1 MSKIDELIQELC
13 PDGVEYKELGAVE
26 DSGIIKLG
34 RGNVISKTDIVG
46 SPGDFPVYSSS
57 AAGSGEFGRYGKYMF
72 DDERITWSIDGGGR
86 FFYRTA
92 HKYSVTNVSGWL
104 KVIKID
110 ILDIKFL
117 YYVLTDIWKTKAYD
131 YTKKAHPS
139 IIRKEYIIPIPP
151 LPIQQEIVRILD
163 NFTKLEAE
171 LEAELEARKKQY
183 DYYRNQLLSPIE
195 KDGKWYMNGNEVEL
209 KPLGDLIISLKTGL
223 NPRKN
228 FMLNPPD
235 ATNYYV
241 TVRELSGNEI
251 TFYDKTDRIDNT
263 ALALIN
269 NRSNLDKGDV
279 LFSGTGTIGR
289 TALVKEKPKNW
300 NIKEGV
306 YTIKP
311 DQSKIVSMYLLYSLN
326 SQFAQ
331 KQISNKT
338 VGSPVCS
345 IPMADL
351 KRILIAVPPLDDQ
364 ERCAA
369 ILSKFDALSNDIA
382 IGLPAEIA
390 ARRKQYEYYRG
401 KLLRFKNITDRAEA

>member
-13 PDGVEYKELGAVE
+13 PNGVEYKELGAVE

-139 IIRKEYIIPIPP
+139 IIRKEYIIPLPP
-151 LPIQQEIVRILD
+151 LPIQEEIVRILD
-163 NFTKLEAE
+163 KFTKLEAE

-183 DYYRNQLLSPIE
+183 DYYRNQLLTTIE
-195 KDGKWYMNGNEVEL
+195 KDGKWYMSGNEVGWKTLGEVCVSLRKGTL
-209 KPLGDLIISLKTGL
+209 KRGQLVEDGAYPVINSGREWYGFYESYNNEADALIIAARGEYAGFVSYISTKFWAGGLCYTYRSIKDDVIQTKFIYYYLK
-223 NPRKN
+223 N
-228 FMLNPPD
+228 
-235 ATNYYV
+235 
-241 TVRELSGNEI
+241 NEQSI
-251 TFYDKTDRIDNT
+251 MDVLVSRGSIPAINKSDVDRIQIPIPP
-263 ALALIN
+263 LSEQE
-269 NRSNLDKGDV
+269 R
-279 LFSGTGTIGR
+279 
-289 TALVKEKPKNW
+289 
-300 NIKEGV
+300 
-306 YTIKP
+306 
-311 DQSKIVSMYLLYSLN
+311 IVS
-326 SQFAQ
+326 
-331 KQISNKT
+331 
-338 VGSPVCS
+338 
-345 IPMADL
+345 
-351 KRILIAVPPLDDQ
+351 ILD
-364 ERCAA
+364 R
-369 ILSKFDALSNDIA
+369 FDALVNDIS
-382 IGLPAEIA
+382 IGLPAEIE

-401 KLLRFKNITDRAEA
+401 KLLSFKNIADRAEA

>member
-13 PDGVEYKELGAVE
+13 PNGVEYKELGAVE

-46 SPGDFPVYSSS
+46 SPGDYPVYSSS

-139 IIRKEYIIPIPP
+139 IIRNEYIIPIPP

-183 DYYRNQLLSPIE
+183 EYYRNQLLTPIE
-195 KDGKWYMNGNEVEL
+195 IDGKWFINGKEAKWKALGDVCKFMNGKGHEKFINEEGSYIVVNSKFISTEGKVKKYSIEQL
-209 KPLGDLIISLKTGL
+209 SPVYKDDLLMVMSDLPNG
-223 NPRKN
+223 R
-228 FMLNPPD
+228 
-235 ATNYYV
+235 
-241 TVRELSGNEI
+241 
-251 TFYDKTDRIDNT
+251 
-263 ALALIN
+263 ALAKCYIVEADNKYTLNQRICALSVKITSEVNSKYLFYACNRN
-269 NRSNLDKGDV
+269 NQLLRFDNGADQTNLRKDD
-279 LFSGTGTIGR
+279 I
-289 TALVKEKPKNW
+289 
-300 NIKEGV
+300 
-306 YTIKP
+306 
-311 DQSKIVSMYLLYSLN
+311 
-326 SQFAQ
+326 
-331 KQISNKT
+331 
-338 VGSPVCS
+338 
-345 IPMADL
+345 L
-351 KRILIAVPPLDDQ
+351 KILIPIPPFEEQ
-364 ERCAA
+364 ERITA
-369 ILSKFDALSNDIA
+369 ILDIFDALVNDISF
-382 IGLPAEIA
+382 GLPAEIVA
-390 ARRKQYEYYRG
+390 MRKQYEYYRG
-401 KLLRFKNITDRAEA
+401 KLLTFQNKAEAQEA

>member
-13 PDGVEYKELGAVE
+13 PNGVEYKELGAVE

-139 IIRKEYIIPIPP
+139 IIRKEYIIPLPP
-151 LPIQQEIVRILD
+151 LPIQEEIVRILD
-163 NFTKLEAE
+163 KFTKLEAE

-183 DYYRNQLLSPIE
+183 DYYRNQLLTTIE
-195 KDGKWYMNGNEVEL
+195 KDGKWYMSGNEVGWKTLGEVCVSLRKGTL
-209 KPLGDLIISLKTGL
+209 KRGQLVEDGAYPVINSGREWYGFYESYNNEADALIIAARGEYAGFVSYISTKFWAGGLCYPYRSIKDDVIQTKFIYYYLK
-223 NPRKN
+223 N
-228 FMLNPPD
+228 
-235 ATNYYV
+235 
-241 TVRELSGNEI
+241 NEQSI
-251 TFYDKTDRIDNT
+251 MDVLVSRGSIPAINKSDVDRIQIPIPP
-263 ALALIN
+263 LSEQE
-269 NRSNLDKGDV
+269 R
-279 LFSGTGTIGR
+279 
-289 TALVKEKPKNW
+289 
-300 NIKEGV
+300 
-306 YTIKP
+306 
-311 DQSKIVSMYLLYSLN
+311 IVS
-326 SQFAQ
+326 
-331 KQISNKT
+331 
-338 VGSPVCS
+338 
-345 IPMADL
+345 
-351 KRILIAVPPLDDQ
+351 ILD
-364 ERCAA
+364 R
-369 ILSKFDALSNDIA
+369 FDALVNDIS
-382 IGLPAEIA
+382 IGLLAEIE

-401 KLLRFKNITDRAEA
+401 KLLSFKNIADRAEA

>member
-13 PDGVEYKELGAVE
+13 PNGVEYKELGAVE

-139 IIRKEYIIPIPP
+139 IIRKEYIIPLPP
-151 LPIQQEIVRILD
+151 LPIQEEIVRILD
-163 NFTKLEAE
+163 KFTKLEAE

-183 DYYRNQLLSPIE
+183 DYYRNQLLTTIE
-195 KDGKWYMNGNEVEL
+195 KDGKWYMSGNEVGWKTLGEVCVSLRKGTL
-209 KPLGDLIISLKTGL
+209 KRGQLVEDGAYPVINSGREWYGFYESYNNEADALIIAARGEYAGFVSYISTKFWAGGLCYPYRSIKDDVIQTKFIYYYLK
-223 NPRKN
+223 N
-228 FMLNPPD
+228 
-235 ATNYYV
+235 
-241 TVRELSGNEI
+241 NEQSI
-251 TFYDKTDRIDNT
+251 MDVLVSRGSIPAINKSDVDRIQIPIPP
-263 ALALIN
+263 LSEQE
-269 NRSNLDKGDV
+269 R
-279 LFSGTGTIGR
+279 
-289 TALVKEKPKNW
+289 
-300 NIKEGV
+300 
-306 YTIKP
+306 
-311 DQSKIVSMYLLYSLN
+311 IVS
-326 SQFAQ
+326 
-331 KQISNKT
+331 
-338 VGSPVCS
+338 
-345 IPMADL
+345 
-351 KRILIAVPPLDDQ
+351 ILD
-364 ERCAA
+364 R
-369 ILSKFDALSNDIA
+369 FDALVNDIS
-382 IGLPAEIA
+382 IGLPAEIE

-401 KLLRFKNITDRAEA
+401 KLLSFKNIADRAEA

>member
-13 PDGVEYKELGAVE
+13 PNGVEYKELGAVE

-139 IIRKEYIIPIPP
+139 IIRKEYIIPLPP
-151 LPIQQEIVRILD
+151 LPIQEEIVRILD
-163 NFTKLEAE
+163 KFTKLEAE

-183 DYYRNQLLSPIE
+183 DYYRNQLLTPIE
-195 KDGKWYMNGNEVEL
+195 KDGKWYMNGNETANCKL
-209 KPLGDLIISLKTGL
+209 SDLARITTGKLNANAMEADGLYPYFTCAEMPYRINKYAFDTEAILISGNGSQVGHINHYCGKFNAYQRTYVLYKFAGG
-223 NPRKN
+223 
-228 FMLNPPD
+228 
-235 ATNYYV
+235 V
-241 TVRELSGNEI
+241 TVQ
-251 TFYDKTDRIDNT
+251 Y
-263 ALALIN
+263 
-269 NRSNLDKGDV
+269 
-279 LFSGTGTIGR
+279 LFHYFKAHLKSYIMTN
-289 TALVKEKPKNW
+289 VKEGSVPYITLPMLKSFQIP
-300 NIKEGV
+300 IPSLSE
-306 YTIKP
+306 
-311 DQSKIVSMYLLYSLN
+311 QERIVS
-326 SQFAQ
+326 
-331 KQISNKT
+331 
-338 VGSPVCS
+338 
-345 IPMADL
+345 
-351 KRILIAVPPLDDQ
+351 
-364 ERCAA
+364 
-369 ILSKFDALSNDIA
+369 ILSRFDALVNDIA

-401 KLLRFKNITDRAEA
+401 KLLSFKNIADRAEA

>member
-13 PDGVEYKELGAVE
+13 PNGVEYKELGAVE

-139 IIRKEYIIPIPP
+139 IIRNEYIIPIPP

-183 DYYRNQLLSPIE
+183 DYYRNQLLTTIE
-195 KDGKWYMNGNEVEL
+195 KDGKWYMSGNEVGWKTLGEVCVSLRKGTL
-209 KPLGDLIISLKTGL
+209 KRGQLVEDGAYPVINSGREWYGFYESYNNEADALIIAARGEYAGFVSYISTKFWAGGLCYPYRSIKDDVIQTKFIYYYLK
-223 NPRKN
+223 N
-228 FMLNPPD
+228 
-235 ATNYYV
+235 
-241 TVRELSGNEI
+241 NEQSI
-251 TFYDKTDRIDNT
+251 MDVLVSRGSIPAINKSDVDRIQIPIPP
-263 ALALIN
+263 LSEQE
-269 NRSNLDKGDV
+269 R
-279 LFSGTGTIGR
+279 
-289 TALVKEKPKNW
+289 
-300 NIKEGV
+300 
-306 YTIKP
+306 
-311 DQSKIVSMYLLYSLN
+311 IVS
-326 SQFAQ
+326 
-331 KQISNKT
+331 
-338 VGSPVCS
+338 
-345 IPMADL
+345 
-351 KRILIAVPPLDDQ
+351 ILD
-364 ERCAA
+364 R
-369 ILSKFDALSNDIA
+369 FDALVNDIA

-401 KLLRFKNITDRAEA
+401 KLLSFKNIADRAEA